1 MVVQDITNGRENNMP
16 RNKNTRAAQGTG
28 TIRKKTVT
36 RNGKPYEFWEARYTV
51 GRDPGTGKQIQ
62 RSISGKTQKEVA
74 QKLKAV
80 LRDLDTG
87 LYTEPSKMTVGQW
100 LDTWLS
106 EYVEPSCKPLTLSTY
121 ESRIRTRLKP
131 ALGSIKLTELSTT
144 QIQTFCNDLI
154 RKEGLSPKTVKNTHG
169 ILHKALAQATDLRY
183 ILFNPADPVKL
194 PRIERKE
201 ISPLTEA
208 EISAFLEEI
217 KKGEPFARLFTVT
230 LFTGMREGEICGL
243 TWDAVDFRNGTITVK
258 QQLQKGKEK
267 GADHYLISTKSG
279 KTRTITAA
287 TSVMQVL
294 KEQLF
299 EQRKQH
305 LQMGLAWKNQ
315 WNLVFTQEDGGYIP
329 PQSAL
334 KHFKKVAER
343 IGRPDA
349 RFHDLRHTYAVA
361 SLQEGDDVKTVQQ
374 NLGHATAAFTL
385 DVYGHV
391 SEKMKQESAARMER
405 FIEKIKA

>member
-1 MVVQDITNGRENNMP
+1 MP

-51 GRDPGTGKQIQ
+51 GRDPGTGKQLQ

-131 ALGSIKLTELSTT
+131 ALGNIKLTEISTT
-144 QIQTFCNDLI
+144 QIQTFYNNLI
-154 RKEGLSPKTVKNTHG
+154 RKEGLSPKTVKSTHG

-287 TSVMQVL
+287 TSVMQIL

>member
-1 MVVQDITNGRENNMP
+1 MP

-154 RKEGLSPKTVKNTHG
+154 RKEGLSPKTVKNTYG

-183 ILFNPADPVKL
+183 ILFNPADPVNL

-287 TSVMQVL
+287 PFVMQVL

-299 EQRKQH
+299 EQKKQH
-305 LQMGLAWKNQ
+305 LQMGFAWKNQ

-334 KHFKKVAER
+334 KHFKKIAER

-349 RFHDLRHTYAVA
+349 RFHDLRHTYAVT

>member
-1 MVVQDITNGRENNMP
+1 MP

-51 GRDPGTGKQIQ
+51 GRDPGTGKQLQ

-131 ALGSIKLTELSTT
+131 ALGNIKLTEISTT
-144 QIQTFCNDLI
+144 QIQTFYNNLI
-154 RKEGLSPKTVKNTHG
+154 RKEGLSPKTVKSTHG

-287 TSVMQVL
+287 TSVMQIL

-329 PQSAL
+329 PQTAL